1 MVEWIEFHKLVGV
14 DRFYIYDAAT
24 DNTRKLLKPYIESG
38 EVVYFEALE
47 KGCQN
52 QCYNHFLSHYRNK
65 SRWVAII
72 DADEFIVPVGK
83 YNTIPELLHEF
94 EEYPA
99 IGANWIRYDS
109 NNHVTKPEGLVIEN
123 YTQVHADFCSV
134 NLIIKSIVNPRK
146 TICSLSPHE
155 CLFFPLSSKRYA
167 VTENFEKIP
176 GGGRSPSVSTEK
188 IRINHYYSKSLEEYK
203 LKISRG
209 MADSMQYRP
218 IRMEDVC
225 FENPMQDD
233 SALRFVEMVRK
244 SLKLFESY
252 SD

>member
-1 MVEWIEFHKLVGV
+1 M
-14 DRFYIYDAAT
+14 
-24 DNTRKLLKPYIESG
+24 
-38 EVVYFEALE
+38 
-47 KGCQN
+47 
-52 QCYNHFLSHYRNK
+52 
-65 SRWVAII
+65 AII